1 MDQAICFGKTKSQNI
16 LNKSGFARRNF
27 SEVGDTGFEPATS
40 WSQTMHASQLR
51 QSPLFLKSPFSR
63 EMVRPLANQR
73 VSHVPLAGIEPTRF
87 LRAQDFKSCVYTSF
101 TTAAKCNQYYSKKK
115 PML

>member
-51 QSPLFLKSPFSR
+51 QSPS
-63 EMVRPLANQR
+63 
-73 VSHVPLAGIEPTRF
+73 VPLAGIEPTRF

-101 TTAAKCNQYYSKKK
+101 TTAAKCNQYYNKKNQ
-115 PML
+115 ML